1 MMLNK
6 KAQALVEFILV
17 LPVIILIILGSIDI
31 LNIVIK
37 KNELE
42 NKVSDQIIL
51 FQSNQISIEELEQ
64 KLKANN
70 TKVNINANEESFITI
85 EVKEKVTFITP
96 IVSNILSPFSISTK
110 RVVAYE

>member
-64 KLKANN
+64 KLKDNN

-96 IVSNILSPFSISTK
+96 IVSNILSPFFISTK

>member
-64 KLKANN
+64 KLKDNN
-70 TKVNINANEESFITI
+70 TKVNINANEDSFITI

-96 IVSNILSPFSISTK
+96 IVSNILSPFFISTK

>member
-51 FQSNQISIEELEQ
+51 FQSKQISIEELEQ
-64 KLKANN
+64 KLKTNN
-70 TKVNINANEESFITI
+70 TKVSINTNEESFITI

>member
-51 FQSNQISIEELEQ
+51 FQ
-64 KLKANN
+64 
-70 TKVNINANEESFITI
+70 
-85 EVKEKVTFITP
+85 
-96 IVSNILSPFSISTK
+96 
-110 RVVAYE
+110 R

>member
-64 KLKANN
+64 KLKDNN

>member
-1 MMLNK
+1 M
-6 KAQALVEFILV
+6 
-17 LPVIILIILGSIDI
+17 DI

-64 KLKANN
+64 KLKDNN

-96 IVSNILSPFSISTK
+96 IVSNILSPFFISTK